1 MNEDVS
7 EKVFR
12 MLSDKFQELRKNVSA
27 KEMMDK
33 ISDSLDSLRPLG
45 VSMDVSGVDID
56 MSIVAEL
63 FEKFNDSHKEKVLEL
78 ANSIGA
84 VVEESHVPDEDHLL
98 VKVDDI
104 NLNIKKDLALKIV
117 ALGYVPDCV

>member
-1 MNEDVS
+1 MNDEVS
-7 EKVFR
+7 EKVTR
-12 MLSDKFQELRKNVSA
+12 MLSDKFHELRKNVSA

-56 MSIVAEL
+56 MSIVADL

-84 VVEESHVPDEDHLL
+84 VVEESHVPDEDHLF

-104 NLNIKKDLALKIV
+104 KLNIKKDLALKIV
-117 ALGYVPDCV
+117 ALGYIPDCI